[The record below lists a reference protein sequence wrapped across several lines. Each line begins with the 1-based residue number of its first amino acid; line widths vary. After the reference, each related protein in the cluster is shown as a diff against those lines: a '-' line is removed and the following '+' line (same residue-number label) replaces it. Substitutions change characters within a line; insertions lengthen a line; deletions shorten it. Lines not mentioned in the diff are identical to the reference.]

1 MAASWS
7 QQRQIRALL
16 DKVLSRPT
24 CESTCVNPDDDAPIE
39 LIALDSPYDGVI
51 AACRRGEP
59 SFLWVNGVS
68 DAIMAAL
75 SRGVDLVVPAEMF
88 AKIREDFPPELPPY
102 IKISETAKAR
112 SARSQ
117 LRIARRRVRRL
128 RDSFGR

>member
-1 MAASWS
+1 
-7 QQRQIRALL
+7 
-16 DKVLSRPT
+16 
-24 CESTCVNPDDDAPIE
+24 VNPDEDAAIE
-39 LIALDSPYDGVI
+39 LIALDSPFDGVI
-51 AACRRGEP
+51 AAYRRGEP

-75 SRGVDLVVPAEMF
+75 SRDVDLVVPAEMF

-102 IKISETAKAR
+102 IKVSETTKGR